1 MRIASLSKSER
12 PREKAFEKGME
23 GLSNEELLA
32 LILSSGTKQYG
43 ALDIATNLLSHFWG
57 LASLSSCPYLLLER
71 EKGVGRAKASILG
84 ACFELARRLKKPG
97 EERSLEE
104 EIAKDLLSQKQE
116 ALYAYFL
123 GQKGEVLGKR
133 LILLGSLSTLKGGKR
148 ALLSSLLY
156 SNEGDLLLVHCHPS
170 GIALPSQEDYLFTVQ
185 LEHFS
190 KQFGLRLKDHWIVAE
205 NGKYSFRDMGLL
217 GTPRRENSE
226 GNLKAKEKR
235 EDIDEGK

>member
-32 LILSSGTKQYG
+32 LILSSGNKQCG
-43 ALDIATNLLSHFWG
+43 ALDIAANLLSHFGG
-57 LASLSSCPYLLLER
+57 LASLSSCPYLLLEK

-84 ACFELARRLKKPG
+84 ACFELARRLKKP
-97 EERSLEE
+97 EEAKSLEE
-104 EIAKDLLSQKQE
+104 EIRKDLLSQKQE

-170 GIALPSQEDYLFTVQ
+170 GIHLPSKEDYLFTVQ
-185 LEHFS
+185 LERFS
-190 KQFGLRLKDHWIVAE
+190 LTFGLRLKDHWIVTE
-205 NGKYSFRDMGLL
+205 NGRYSFRDGGFL
-217 GTPRRENSE
+217 G
-226 GNLKAKEKR
+226 GEKR
-235 EDIDEGK
+235 EKPQHPPLEK

>member
-1 MRIASLSKSER
+1 
-12 PREKAFEKGME
+12 ME

-32 LILSSGTKQYG
+32 LILSSGNKQYG
-43 ALDIATNLLSHFWG
+43 ALDIATNLLSHFGG
-57 LASLSSCPYLLLER
+57 LASLSSCPYLLLEK

-97 EERSLEE
+97 ETKSLEE
-104 EIAKDLLSQKQE
+104 EIHKDLLSQKQE

-170 GIALPSQEDYLFTVQ
+170 GIALPSKEDYLFTIQ
-185 LEHFS
+185 LERFS
-190 KQFGLRLKDHWIVAE
+190 STFGLRLKDHWIVTE
-205 NGKYSFRDMGLL
+205 NGKYSFRDGGFL
-217 GTPRRENSE
+217 GS
-226 GNLKAKEKR
+226 EKR
-235 EDIDEGK
+235 EKPQHPTVEQ

>member
-1 MRIASLSKSER
+1 MKISSLCKSDR
-12 PREKAFEKGME
+12 PREKAFQKGME

-32 LILSSGTKQYG
+32 LILSSGNKECG
-43 ALDIATNLLSHFWG
+43 ALDISSNLLSHFGG
-57 LASLSSCPYLLLER
+57 LSSLSSCPYLLLEK

-84 ACFELARRLKKPG
+84 ACFELARRLKSP
-97 EERSLEE
+97 EEEKSLEE
-104 EIAKDLLSQKQE
+104 EIRKDLLSQNQE

-133 LILLGSLSTLKGGKR
+133 PLLLGSLSTLKGGKR

-170 GIALPSQEDYLFTVQ
+170 GVALPSKEDYLFTVQ

-190 KQFGLRLKDHWIVAE
+190 SAFGLRLKDHWIVTKE
-205 NGKYSFRDMGLL
+205 GRYSFKDSGFL
-217 GTPRRENSE
+217 GQKKENK
-226 GNLKAKEKR
+226 G
-235 EDIDEGK
+235 

>member
-1 MRIASLSKSER
+1 MGSASLRIASLSKSER

-23 GLSNEELLA
+23 GLSEEELLA
-32 LILSSGTKQYG
+32 LILSSGTRQCG
-43 ALDIATNLLSHFWG
+43 ALDIASNLLDHFGG
-57 LASLSSCPYLLLER
+57 LLSLSSCPYLLLEK

-97 EERSLEE
+97 ELRTLEK
-104 EIAKDLLSQKQE
+104 EIQKDLLSKRQE

-133 LILLGSLSTLKGGKR
+133 LILLGSLSSLKGGKR

-170 GIALPSQEDYLFTVQ
+170 GIALPSKEDYLFTLQ
-185 LEHFS
+185 LERFS
-190 KQFGLRLKDHWIVAE
+190 ASFGLRLKDHWIVTE
-205 NGKYSFRDMGLL
+205 KGRYSFKEEGFL
-217 GTPRRENSE
+217 G
-226 GNLKAKEKR
+226 AK
-235 EDIDEGK
+235 GKEAAS